1 TTPFR
6 SRRIGS
12 ILDDIS
18 RLSNALYAMDTTDIQ
33 RYPDNYETLST
44 DAALRAERIAC
55 RLRHLIYSSTTIR
68 KGDYLKSASVMHGIN
83 ITYENEVLAVTL
95 PSLLPKRRQ
104 RQSAEFLLDP
114 LYFALEQY
122 AKENTLPHY
131 RECVVCFAQVYDQT
145 LPTRRV
151 RDYDNLEENQ
161 LLDLL
166 SSSVMA
172 DDTGL
177 LCGSVRT
184 AGRGAPDGTLSV
196 VLETCRFPG
205 WLAGHAPD
213 LDCIPD
219 FWAFGAPPGPAS
231 RGAAASPGFS
241 GLRPVGRCFI

>member
-1 TTPFR
+1 MDR
-6 SRRIGS
+6 KLISRRIGS

-68 KGDYLKSASVMHGIN
+68 KGDYLKSASVMHGIT

-104 RQSAEFLLDP
+104 RQSTEFLLDP

-131 RECVVCFAQVYDQT
+131 RECVVCFAQVYDQA

-151 RDYDNLEENQ
+151 RDYDNLEEKQ
-161 LLDLL
+161 ILDLL
-166 SSSVMA
+166 SSFVMA

-177 LCGSVRT
+177 LCDAYNT
-184 AGRGAPDGTLSV
+184 AELGEQDCTMIFV
-196 VLETCRFPG
+196 MEKHRFPG
-205 WLAGHAPD
+205 WLAEHKSS
-213 LDCIPD
+213 LESISD
-219 FWAFGAPPGPAS
+219 F
-231 RGAAASPGFS
+231 
-241 GLRPVGRCFI
+241 